1 MPELVNASKNCA
13 DVLESSLSS
22 ISSTY
27 ATLFASLLA
36 VAAFIF
42 SLKFYYDKV
51 SVKKVINKTAD
62 KVSKRVAEK
71 QIKIL
76 NERSMLLYA
85 PVIQMLK
92 KMMVQNIDV
101 ITRLET
107 LKSLLIFA
115 NSGELGPSLQL
126 VEYVLEKLNEELGP
140 LKNDPIFT
148 WNSEELRK
156 QNIENTKSILTE
168 IETYLGYIVNCSVD
182 EKLNAHALIVKDS
195 ASLNR
200 MKIKDFLAT
209 F

>member
-92 KMMVQNIDV
+92 KMMV
-101 ITRLET
+101 
-107 LKSLLIFA
+107 
-115 NSGELGPSLQL
+115 
-126 VEYVLEKLNEELGP
+126 
-140 LKNDPIFT
+140 
-148 WNSEELRK
+148 
-156 QNIENTKSILTE
+156 
-168 IETYLGYIVNCSVD
+168 
-182 EKLNAHALIVKDS
+182 H
-195 ASLNR
+195 
-200 MKIKDFLAT
+200 
-209 F
+209 